1 MIITSDNRYKSNLKE
16 FKKFETTNMSP
27 NIKILWKK
35 GSGVHIFDK
44 YNKTGYLI
52 QRGKYYIFQP
62 FDDIETVSLA
72 SRKKFTFN
80 LDN

>member
-1 MIITSDNRYKSNLKE
+1 MIITSDNRYKSTLKE

-44 YNKTGYLI
+44 YNKKYIDFTSGIFATNIGHNNKYLNDRI
-52 QRGKYYIFQP
+52 RKIIKTLIF
-62 FDDIETVSLA
+62 L
-72 SRKKFTFN
+72 K
-80 LDN
+80 